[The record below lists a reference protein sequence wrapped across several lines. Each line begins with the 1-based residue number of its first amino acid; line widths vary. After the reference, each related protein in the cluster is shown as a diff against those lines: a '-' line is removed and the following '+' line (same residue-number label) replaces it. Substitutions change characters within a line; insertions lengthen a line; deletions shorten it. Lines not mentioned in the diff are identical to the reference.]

1 MDRLKKKKR
10 STQLRL
16 LMPKDRKNQFS
27 NLFLVMVLVHV
38 NAWCGGVV
46 SVLDTHHSEIQE
58 EEETGNDIT
67 SKSNCKKLALLHK
80 YFFPHEHTHIQ
91 PKSNVLIFHTSTV
104 SMTTWLMS
112 SLDDVMIGR

>member
-1 MDRLKKKKR
+1 MTTTPPALIDASINLKEENANTIETIVDEKQEKTVFKPV
-10 STQLRL
+10 SG
-16 LMPKDRKNQFS
+16 DG
-27 NLFLVMVLVHV
+27 VGV

-46 SVLDTHHSEIQE
+46 SVLDSNHGEIQ
-58 EEETGNDIT
+58 EEETGNDII
-67 SKSNCKKLALLHK
+67 
-80 YFFPHEHTHIQ
+80 FPHVHTHIQ